1 MTTLSQKNLLNLAKG
16 NEASGNLALAIQ
28 NVEEALRSG
37 SSEELILYLCDLY
50 LKNHQEYSA
59 YALIKEEKDLFSD
72 QNIFNKYSKI
82 LRANHFV
89 IEGLQIKNLSRG
101 DWQIEIVPIAESEQ
115 QKLMQNFRQKSQP
128 TKYDYEQLLKLS
140 LTNFTAYAASLIID
154 PSLNFAVRI
163 ALCEDLVRLGLKNE
177 FKVLILGQSEKFVP
191 NETNLLEK
199 DPIYREVV
207 SGIGSR
213 FYHRPSQLSAVL
225 GEVNLI
231 LGSLYPKLGKYISE
245 PDSFA
250 SDLASYIDHHDGR
263 SNQQLFEQIDG
274 SLSK

>member
-1 MTTLSQKNLLNLAKG
+1 MTTLSQKNLLNLAKN
-16 NEASGNLALAIQ
+16 NEAVGNLALAIQ

-37 SSEELILYLCDLY
+37 SSKGLILYLCDLY

-72 QNIFNKYSKI
+72 QAIFKEYSKI
-82 LRANHFV
+82 LCANHFV
-89 IEGLQIKNLSRG
+89 IEGLQIQNLSHG
-101 DWQIEIVPIAESEQ
+101 DWLIEISPIADSEQ
-115 QKLMQNFRQKSQP
+115 QKLMQEFKQKSQP

-140 LTNFTAYAASLIID
+140 LTNYTAYAQSLLMD
-154 PSLNFAVRI
+154 PSLNFAVRL
-163 ALCEDLVRLGLKNE
+163 ALCEDLVRLGLKGE
-177 FKVLILGQSEKFVP
+177 FSLLILGQSEKFVP

-213 FYHRPSQLSAVL
+213 YYHQPSQLPAVL

-231 LGSLYPKLGKYISE
+231 LGSLYPKLNEYISE

-263 SNQQLFEQIDG
+263 TNQQLFEQIDR
-274 SLSK
+274 SLPE